1 MFRFYILNAKSKSS
15 MLELASGETHK
26 EDVNNM
32 TYASKVP
39 LAKEIRFKL
48 KKGRKPHDIITYC
61 DKSTLM
67 FFSKH
72 MLDMIS
78 EDFNIDGLY
87 YPITVEGVE
96 EQYYGLYN
104 LPAADHFNKLE
115 SKVYGEPILFTIG
128 DVYHIPNI
136 FTFNEV
142 PMIVIN
148 ARVYSTIYL
157 RNRFTNI
164 DSEHY
169 AYYYTN
175 YEIDGWK
182 KYWERR
188 RNDI

>member
-1 MFRFYILNAKSKSS
+1 
-15 MLELASGETHK
+15 MLE
-26 EDVNNM
+26 
-32 TYASKVP
+32 
-39 LAKEIRFKL
+39 
-48 KKGRKPHDIITYC
+48 
-61 DKSTLM
+61 
-67 FFSKH
+67 
-72 MLDMIS
+72 MIS
-78 EDFNIDGLY
+78 EDFNINGLY

-142 PMIVIN
+142 PMIVMN
-148 ARVYSTIYL
+148 ARVYITIY
-157 RNRFTNI
+157 RNAFTNI
-164 DSEHY
+164 GSEHY